1 MLALNFPLIWIGLV
15 ALSWWVKSTCVFGP
29 EIHLT
34 PKHLKSVCQ
43 PAAPLKN
50 SQISGLTQHIHIM
63 PIPLHQTTVSFWII
77 AEQHLNVQS
86 ENILAVGHHY
96 RDDRHAKAELL
107 SFGSWSPIDV
117 YPFGKYI
124 VKYAMVIIEFSW
136 LCFWGSTCRS
146 YWCVFRYG
154 RKSWYRRFC
163 EIVKNWPF
171 RL

>member
-1 MLALNFPLIWIGLV
+1 MLALNFPLICTGLV
-15 ALSWWVKSTCVFGP
+15 ALSWWVMSTCVFGAVFIQLP
-29 EIHLT
+29 
-34 PKHLKSVCQ
+34 PQKPPNSACQ

-86 ENILAVGHHY
+86 ETILAVGHHY
-96 RDDRHAKAELL
+96 RDRHAKAELL

-154 RKSWYRRFC
+154 RKLWYCRFQ
-163 EIVKNWPF
+163 
-171 RL
+171 